1 MTPEALRKIDIL
13 ESLDDDAVARVA
25 GLGVE
30 RRLDSGEILFREGD
44 RATHFHIVLDGQ
56 LETTREVA
64 GEQVLMISHGAGGYL
79 GAMALLTGTRY
90 RGTTVAVEPTEL
102 FELAGE
108 ELRRLAFEHPPL
120 LRAFLPAIEQVS
132 GAIKGIER
140 DREKLLAVGKL
151 AAGLAH
157 ELNNPAAAATR
168 GVTTLREYEAHRQA
182 AFAAISASG
191 APASELG
198 ALAGLGVRAAE
209 GALAGER
216 LDPLAASDR
225 EQELMDAL
233 EERGLPDPFEL
244 SSILTE
250 ARLGAEW
257 VDNVAAVVG
266 EGRLADGLRFVG
278 ACAGARVVLAE
289 LQEATTRIAGLVD
302 AVRSY
307 SFVDQ
312 APRQTVDIPTG
323 LESTL
328 ALLAHKLRTKEVN
341 IVRDFDPELPGVEA
355 SGSELNQVWTNLID
369 NAVDA
374 VDPGGTITL
383 STRLLGERAC
393 VAIADDGPGIPED
406 LQKKVFDA
414 FVTTKPVGQGTGL
427 GLDIAQRIVVRH
439 HGELRLQSRPG
450 DTRFQVIL
458 PLR

>member
-1 MTPEALRKIDIL
+1 
-13 ESLDDDAVARVA
+13 
-25 GLGVE
+25 
-30 RRLDSGEILFREGD
+30 
-44 RATHFHIVLDGQ
+44 
-56 LETTREVA
+56 
-64 GEQVLMISHGAGGYL
+64 
-79 GAMALLTGTRY
+79 
-90 RGTTVAVEPTEL
+90 
-102 FELAGE
+102 
-108 ELRRLAFEHPPL
+108 
-120 LRAFLPAIEQVS
+120 
-132 GAIKGIER
+132 
-140 DREKLLAVGKL
+140 
-151 AAGLAH
+151 
-157 ELNNPAAAATR
+157 
-168 GVTTLREYEAHRQA
+168 
-182 AFAAISASG
+182 
-191 APASELG
+191 
-198 ALAGLGVRAAE
+198 
-209 GALAGER
+209 
-216 LDPLAASDR
+216 
-225 EQELMDAL
+225 MDAL
-233 EERGLPDPFEL
+233 EQRGLPDPFEL

-312 APRQTVDIPTG
+312 APRQTVDIPMG

-374 VDPGGTITL
+374 VDAGGTITL

-414 FVTTKPVGQGTGL
+414 FVTTKPWARAPAWGSTSPS
-427 GLDIAQRIVVRH
+427 ASWCATTASCACSPARRH
-439 HGELRLQSRPG
+439 AL
-450 DTRFQVIL
+450 QVIL

>member
-1 MTPEALRKIDIL
+1 MTPERLRQIDIL
-13 ESLDDDAVARVA
+13 ESLGDDHVARIA
-25 GLGVE
+25 DLGTE
-30 RRLDSGEILFREGD
+30 RRLDVGEILFREGD
-44 RATHFHIVLDGQ
+44 GATHFHLVLDGQ

-79 GAMALLTGTRY
+79 GAMALLTGTPY
-90 RGTTVAVEPTEL
+90 RGTTIAVEPTEL
-102 FELAGE
+102 FELDGD

-120 LRAFLPAIEQVS
+120 LRAFLPAIESVS

-157 ELNNPAAAATR
+157 ELNNPAAAAAR
-168 GVTTLREYEAHRQA
+168 GATTLRTYEGHRQE
-182 AFAAISASG
+182 AFAAIAASG
-191 APASELG
+191 APAAGLG
-198 ALAGLGVRAAE
+198 ALAGLGVQAAA

-225 EQELMDAL
+225 EQELMETL
-233 EERGLPDPFEL
+233 ERRGLPDPFDL
-244 SSILTE
+244 ASILTE
-250 ARLGAEW
+250 ARLGSEW
-257 VDNVAAVVG
+257 VDSVAAAVG
-266 EGRLADGLRFVG
+266 EDRLADGLRFVG

-289 LQEATTRIAGLVD
+289 LEEATTRIAGLVD

-312 APRQTVDIPTG
+312 APRQTVDIPKG

-328 ALLAHKLRTKEVN
+328 ALLAHKLRTKQVN

-374 VDPGGTITL
+374 VDTGGTITL

-393 VAIADDGPGIPED
+393 VEIADDGPGIPED
-406 LQKKVFDA
+406 QQKRVFEA
-414 FVTTKPVGQGTGL
+414 FMTTKPVGQGTGL

-450 DTRFQVIL
+450 DTRFQVVL